1 MALSTTWA
9 ALASLTTAC
18 AWAIASMMFGR
29 LSRTL
34 SPLAL
39 NTAKA
44 AIAAPMLWTMAAAT
58 EMAPLPASLWL
69 SIVASSLLGVVVA
82 DAAYLTAIQR
92 AGAQTASGFIPLIP
106 VMTTLL
112 SIVFLDDGLTAR
124 MVAGIAL
131 TLCGVWQV
139 ERRPGQRHQL
149 HGALVPLLIYVV
161 AQAGSNVI
169 NKHVLSSLPA
179 LQVSAVRLTMGA
191 LMCATWW
198 RLSSSRRTFVAAK
211 PMTSPIAVFLVA
223 ASFLGTCIGV
233 GLGALG
239 MQGLPAGVATTI
251 VATTP
256 LWVLV
261 FSALRARAWPAPS
274 RLWGVALA
282 VSGVFLMV
290 T

>member
-29 LSRTL
+29 LSRSM

-44 AIAAPMLWTMAAAT
+44 AIAAPMLWVMAAAT
-58 EMAPLPASLWL
+58 EMATLPAPLWV

-92 AGAQTASGFIPLIP
+92 AGAQTSSGFIPLIP
-106 VMTTLL
+106 VATTLL
-112 SIVFLDDGLTAR
+112 SIVFLNDGLTLR

-131 TLCGVWQV
+131 TLCGVWHV
-139 ERRPGQRHQL
+139 ERKPGQTHALR
-149 HGALVPLLIYVV
+149 GALIPLLIYVV
-161 AQAGSNVI
+161 AQASSNVI

-179 LQVSAVRLTMGA
+179 LQVSAIRLTLGA
-191 LMCATWW
+191 LMCGAWW
-198 RLSSSRRTFVAAK
+198 RVSSSRRAFVAAR
-211 PMTSPIAVFLVA
+211 PMTTSIGAFLIA

-261 FSALRARAWPAPS
+261 FSSLRARTWPQPS

-282 VSGVFLMV
+282 VGGVFLMV